1 MGFLEFMAS
10 ILQGPILLH
19 TSTLSHEGGV
29 KDGGGDDPVKIYHF
43 HGKHISKHI

>member
-10 ILQGPILLH
+10 VSQGLILLH
-19 TSTLSHEGGV
+19 TSTLSHLGGV
-29 KDGGGDDPVKIYHF
+29 KEKDPVKIYHF